1 MATPLKLMT
10 FNILN
15 GGGDETRFRGV
26 LDVIR
31 QASPDLL
38 VLQECLD
45 WEEDGPR
52 MAAVAEALGVPLE
65 AAHARL
71 GRSRPRGSGKAYH
84 LGLFSKSPIQACQTY
99 NDPAFL
105 GHSIAHLKLD
115 WGGQSLNVLAAHFDS
130 KNENLRFVEARYLR
144 SLIDAAD
151 FKTGLYALAGD
162 LNALSSQDP
171 YPVDLESLL
180 RQSMTTKY
188 HLPPR
193 FEVMEELAEF
203 GWLDG
208 LYLKPPSRWI
218 TAPRDRGGVHIDYR
232 TDYLLFSPKLAE
244 RVGQVEVVP
253 IAQESDHFPVQAVLF

>member
-1 MATPLKLMT
+1 MATPLKIAT

-31 QASPDLL
+31 RISPDVL

-45 WEEDGPR
+45 WEDNGAR
-52 MAAVAEALGVPLE
+52 VQAVAEVVGSPGCI
-65 AAHARL
+65 
-71 GRSRPRGSGKAYH
+71 GRSRARGSGKTYH
-84 LGLFSKSPIQACQTY
+84 LGLFSRLPVQDFQVY
-99 NDPAFL
+99 NNPAFL
-105 GHSIAHLKLD
+105 GHSIAHLKLN
-115 WGGQSLNVLAAHFDS
+115 WGGDTLNVIGAHFDS

-144 SLIDAAD
+144 SLLDPAD
-151 FKTGLYALAGD
+151 FKKGLYVLAGD
-162 LNALSSQDP
+162 LNALSRHDP
-171 YPVDLESLL
+171 YPVELEALL

-203 GWLDG
+203 GWVDG
-208 LYLKPPSRWI
+208 LYLRPPARWL
-218 TAPRDRGGVHIDYR
+218 TAPRDRGGVEIDYR
-232 TDYLLFSPKLAE
+232 TDYLLFSPKLAK

-253 IAQESDHFPVQAVLF
+253 ISTESDHYPVQAVLF

>member
-1 MATPLKLMT
+1 MATPLKIAT

-15 GGGDETRFRGV
+15 GGGDEARFRGV

-31 QASPDLL
+31 RISPDVL

-45 WEEDGPR
+45 WEDNGER
-52 MAAVAEALGVPLE
+52 VRAVAEMVGSPGC
-65 AAHARL
+65 L
-71 GRSRPRGSGKAYH
+71 GRSRARGSGKTFH
-84 LGLFSKSPIQACQTY
+84 LGLFSRLPVQDFQVY
-99 NDPAFL
+99 NNPAFL

-115 WGGQSLNVLAAHFDS
+115 WGGQLLNVLGAHFDS

-144 SLIDAAD
+144 SLLDPAD
-151 FKTGLYALAGD
+151 FKQGLYVLAGD
-162 LNALSSQDP
+162 LNALSRHDP
-171 YPVDLESLL
+171 YPADLESLL

-208 LYLKPPSRWI
+208 LYLKPPARWI
-218 TAPRDRGGVHIDYR
+218 TAPRNRGGVHIDYR
-232 TDYLLFSPKLAE
+232 TDYLLFSPKLAQ
-244 RVGQVEVVP
+244 RVAQVEVVS
-253 IAQESDHFPVQAVLF
+253 IDNESDHYPLQAVLF